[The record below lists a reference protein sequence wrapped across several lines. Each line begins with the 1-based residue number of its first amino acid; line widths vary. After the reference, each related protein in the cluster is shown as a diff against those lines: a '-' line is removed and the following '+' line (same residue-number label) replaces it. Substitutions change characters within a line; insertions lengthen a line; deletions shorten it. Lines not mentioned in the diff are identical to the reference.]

1 MNILDNLNRIE
12 AAKQKI
18 KDAIVS
24 KGIKVS
30 DSDLI
35 SSYSDKILKITGDKS
50 DSILVVAE
58 RRCNLSVY
66 KANDGNSIREMGFV
80 EDV

>member
-1 MNILDNLNRIE
+1 MSILDNLNRIE
-12 AAKQKI
+12 TAKEKI
-18 KDAIVS
+18 KEAIIS

-30 DSDLI
+30 DNDLI
-35 SSYSDKILKITGDKS
+35 SSYPDKILEITGDES
-50 DSILVVAE
+50 NSTLMGAE

-66 KANDGNSIREMGFV
+66 KANDGNSVREMEFI